1 MICDDDNIELSE
13 EIDNVGDSVDDDE
26 DDVERVHGGEDV
38 AHMHV

>member
-13 EIDNVGDSVDDDE
+13 ENDDVGAYVDDDE
-26 DDVERVHGGEDV
+26 GDVERVHGGEDI